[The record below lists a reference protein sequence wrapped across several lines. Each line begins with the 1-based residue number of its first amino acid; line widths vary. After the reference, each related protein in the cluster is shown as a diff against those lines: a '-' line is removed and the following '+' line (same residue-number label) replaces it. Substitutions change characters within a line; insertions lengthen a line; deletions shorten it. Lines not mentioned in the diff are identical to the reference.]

1 MDSLLALG
9 QKTNRASHVKE
20 QKSLYELRKTKAPAA
35 LLEVDFHD
43 SSVGVGFITTH
54 RSQIAEAIASCIIE
68 ADGKQ
73 FVPSGPQE
81 SLEEAVRLG
90 LFDQNTQWDEPV
102 VRRELAHLALR
113 LRQILGGG
121 ENA

>member
-1 MDSLLALG
+1 MDALLALG
-9 QKTNRASHVKE
+9 QKTNRASHVVE

-43 SSVGVGFITTH
+43 SSAGVEFIT
-54 RSQIAEAIASCIIE
+54 RRRAEIAEAIAKVIIE

-73 FVPSGPQE
+73 FVPAGPQE
-81 SLEEAVRLG
+81 SLDEAVRLG
-90 LFDQNTQWDEPV
+90 LFPENTRWDEPV

-121 ENA
+121 EKQ